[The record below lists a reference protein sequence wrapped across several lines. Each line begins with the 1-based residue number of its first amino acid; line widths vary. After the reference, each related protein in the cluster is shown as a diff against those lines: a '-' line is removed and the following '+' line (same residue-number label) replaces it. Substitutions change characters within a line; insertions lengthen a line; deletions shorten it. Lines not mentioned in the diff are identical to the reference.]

1 MEKDRPERQLR
12 FAQGGEGKGP
22 FFTESRSLEEVRSKR
37 LRQVYDI
44 WHAKR
49 PRPDTLPLAETFD
62 ILDYRAGMG
71 WINLLAVQYDPLDF
85 MFRVHCVSGVSYI
98 GKDLTGQ
105 SVDAYPEPQ
114 YRGYVRAVYEATV
127 ERRAP
132 QIVIEDMFLT
142 DRRVMRWEGMTL
154 PLQDE
159 SGKVSLLI
167 VAFEIL
173 S

>member
-1 MEKDRPERQLR
+1 M
-12 FAQGGEGKGP
+12 
-22 FFTESRSLEEVRSKR
+22 
-37 LRQVYDI
+37 
-44 WHAKR
+44 
-49 PRPDTLPLAETFD
+49 
-62 ILDYRAGMG
+62 
-71 WINLLAVQYDPLDF
+71 
-85 MFRVHCVSGVSYI
+85 
-98 GKDLTGQ
+98 
-105 SVDAYPEPQ
+105 
-114 YRGYVRAVYEATV
+114 RAVYEATV